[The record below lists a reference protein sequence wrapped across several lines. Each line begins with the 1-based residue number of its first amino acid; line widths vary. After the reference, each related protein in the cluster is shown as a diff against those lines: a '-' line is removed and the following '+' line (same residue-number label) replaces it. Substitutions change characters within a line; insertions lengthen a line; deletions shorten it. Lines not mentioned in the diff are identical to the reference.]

1 LKGDQVPKTKN
12 PPISCDWKSKP
23 CGSKQNPVGNK
34 SRVYRY
40 KGDFKWK
47 GIKTESYKPGKGAW
61 YGILRRTLIG
71 NHGET
76 AKFHLRYFEIA
87 PGGYSSFEA
96 HKHEHVVVGIRGRGV
111 CLTDSGKYRIG
122 FLDTVYVEPD
132 MPHQLRNPFKEP
144 FGFFCIVNSRRDRPK
159 IL

>member
-96 HKHEHVVVGIRGRGV
+96 HKH
-111 CLTDSGKYRIG
+111 
-122 FLDTVYVEPD
+122 
-132 MPHQLRNPFKEP
+132 
-144 FGFFCIVNSRRDRPK
+144 
-159 IL
+159 